1 MAGDPERDEC
11 SDPNKPVPNATS
23 SWRRVASPIAGRPE
37 QRQYRRMGTATRTG
51 DPVRDMLT
59 ASGAPFELVEV
70 ESDGR
75 TLRAFRNAPRAT
87 GEILARA
94 ETFGDRTCLV
104 GLDYVLSYGEVLARA
119 AALKAALAGNGL
131 VRGDRIAI
139 AMHNRPEWVVAFMAV
154 AALGA
159 TPVLLNYR
167 ASPSELSSAL
177 AETEVKSLIAEPEI
191 AARTDPVWREGRLIA
206 VTAAEPPVAGSVL
219 LDRLVAAHRGE
230 ALDPVILGPD
240 DEGVIIFTSGTS
252 GHPKGALIAQRA
264 LMNMVEAI
272 DYATIYGAAEAGLD
286 LRAMAAAGAQTQP
299 SAMLVFPLFHTAG
312 VIAVLLPNLR
322 RGGKMVTLERW
333 RVEDAL
339 TLVER
344 ERVSGFSGSPAMLWD
359 LLKADR
365 AGRDLSSLRF
375 LSIGGQGI
383 TRRLLDELAEA
394 FPGVSFGIGYGQ
406 SETGS
411 VNGIGGR
418 NLLQRP
424 TSTGRPLPIIELRIV
439 GDEGEDLEPGEVGE
453 VWVGGVTIMQ
463 GYCNRPEE
471 TAQTLKGGWVA
482 TGDLGRLDEDG
493 FLHIVDRKKN
503 IVVSG
508 GENIGCGE
516 VEAAAVAHPDIEQ
529 AVAFGVPD
537 PRLGEKLHIALIT
550 RDGCRLDEASL
561 REHIAARLAVFK
573 MPRGF
578 HVCDSFPLN
587 AMGKVDR
594 RALAARFADEVT
606 A

>member
-1 MAGDPERDEC
+1 MGP
-11 SDPNKPVPNATS
+11 AT
-23 SWRRVASPIAGRPE
+23 P
-37 QRQYRRMGTATRTG
+37 TG
-51 DPVRDMLT
+51 DPVREMLT
-59 ASGAPFELVEV
+59 ARGASFELVDIEFA
-70 ESDGR
+70 GGTR
-75 TLRAFRNAPRAT
+75 RAFRNAPLAT

-94 ETFGDRTCLV
+94 ASFADRPCLV
-104 GLDYVLSYGEVLARA
+104 GLDYALSYREVLARA
-119 AALKAALAGNGL
+119 AALKAALVGRGL
-131 VRGDRIAI
+131 AKGDRIAI
-139 AMHNRPEWVVAFMAV
+139 AMHNRPEWVVAFVAV

-167 ASPSELSSAL
+167 ASPAEMASAL
-177 AETEVKSLIAEPEI
+177 AETEAKALIAEAAI
-191 AARTDPVWREGRLIA
+191 AARTDPDWRRERQVVVVGDDDSL
-206 VTAAEPPVAGSVL
+206 AGSL
-219 LDRLVAAHRGE
+219 RFDRLVAAHDGA
-230 ALDPVILGPD
+230 ALDPLVLAPD
-240 DEGVIIFTSGTS
+240 DEGVVIFTSGTS

-264 LMNMVEAI
+264 LMNMVEGI
-272 DYATIYGAAEAGLD
+272 DYATIHGAAEAGVD
-286 LRAMAAAGAQTQP
+286 LRAMAAAAAQTQP

-322 RGGKMVTLERW
+322 RGGKMVMLERW
-333 RVEDAL
+333 RVDDAM
-339 TLVER
+339 TLIER

-365 AGRDLSSLRF
+365 AGVDLGSLRF

-383 TRRLLDELAEA
+383 SERLLAELAQA

-439 GDEGEDLEPGEVGE
+439 DDAGEDLAPGEVGE
-453 VWVGGVTIMQ
+453 IWVSGVTIMQ

-471 TAQTLKGGWVA
+471 TAQTLRDGWVA
-482 TGDLGRLDEDG
+482 TGDLGRLDADG

-516 VEAAAVAHPDIEQ
+516 VEAAAVSHPDIEQ
-529 AVAFGVPD
+529 AAAFGIPD
-537 PRLGEKLHIALIT
+537 PRLGEKLQLAVIV
-550 RDGCRLDEASL
+550 RDGGRLDEDAV
-561 REHIAARLAVFK
+561 REHIAARLATFK
-573 MPRGF
+573 VPRAL
-578 HVCDSFPLN
+578 HRCDAFPLN

-594 RALAARFADEVT
+594 RALAARFADEDLG
-606 A
+606 

>member
-1 MAGDPERDEC
+1 
-11 SDPNKPVPNATS
+11 
-23 SWRRVASPIAGRPE
+23 
-37 QRQYRRMGTATRTG
+37 MGTATRTG

-59 ASGAPFELVEV
+59 APGGRFELVDIV
-70 ESDGR
+70 TDGA
-75 TLRAFRNAPRAT
+75 THRAFRHAPMAT

-94 ETFGDRTCLV
+94 EAFADRPCLV
-104 GLDYVLSYGEVLARA
+104 GLDYELSYRDVLARA
-119 AALKAALAGNGL
+119 AALKAALAGMGL
-131 VRGDRIAI
+131 ARGDRVAI
-139 AMHNRPEWVVAFMAV
+139 AMHNRPEWVVAFVAA

-167 ASPSELSSAL
+167 ASAAELASAL
-177 AETEVKSLIAEPEI
+177 AETEAKALIAEAEI
-191 AARTDPVWREGRLIA
+191 AARTDADWRGARHVVVVGDDASL
-206 VTAAEPPVAGSVL
+206 AGSL
-219 LDRLVAAHRGE
+219 SFDRLVAAHDGA
-230 ALDPVILGPD
+230 ALDPLLLAPD
-240 DEGVIIFTSGTS
+240 EEGVVIFTSGTS

-264 LMNMVEAI
+264 LMNMVEGI
-272 DYATIYGAAEAGLD
+272 DYATIHGAAEAGID
-286 LRAMAAAGAQTQP
+286 LQAMAAAAAQSQP

-322 RGGKMVTLERW
+322 RGGKMVMLERW
-333 RVEDAL
+333 RVDDAM
-339 TLVER
+339 TLIER

-365 AGRDLSSLRF
+365 DDVDIGSLRF

-383 TRRLLDELAEA
+383 SERLLAELAQA

-424 TSTGRPLPIIELRIV
+424 TSTGRPLPIVELRIV
-439 GDEGEDLEPGEVGE
+439 GDAGEDLAPGEVGE
-453 VWVGGVTIMQ
+453 IWVSGVTIMQ
-463 GYCNRPEE
+463 GYCNRPDE
-471 TAQTLKGGWVA
+471 TAQTLRDGWVA
-482 TGDLGRLDEDG
+482 TGDLGRVDNDG

-516 VEAAAVAHPDIEQ
+516 VEAAAVSHPDIEQ
-529 AVAFGVPD
+529 AAAFGIPD
-537 PRLGEKLHIALIT
+537 PRLGEKLQLAVIV
-550 RDGCRLDEASL
+550 RDGGELDADAVN
-561 REHIAARLAVFK
+561 EHLAALLPIFK
-573 MPRGF
+573 VPRAL
-578 HVCDSFPLN
+578 HRCDAFPLN

-594 RALAARFADEVT
+594 RALAARFADEDMI
-606 A
+606 